1 MRRLPIIAAGLVA
14 LTAAVAAACAPPPLE
29 TGPPVDDPAALADG
43 VAAASG
49 PAAPSRIR
57 FRWEYADDKGRLAGE
72 GVARVNPPDSFRL
85 DLFSSAEGSMAAAL
99 VDGRLSTLGQIEDV
113 ELPAP
118 PFLYGM
124 AGLFRPGAT
133 QPAEGFRVDGDVVL
147 VYRVSEGTERRVR
160 LREGRIIEMEE
171 RDGRRTL
178 RRIRVSWPETPAPAD
193 GPAEAEGG
201 AEDAPEG
208 QPPGAWPVEAE
219 YRDHVAPSRVRWTLE
234 ESRTEEAP
242 FPGEIYDLGA
252 SP

>member
-1 MRRLPIIAAGLVA
+1 MTRLPIIAVGLVA
-14 LTAAVAAACAPPPLE
+14 LSAAVAAACAPPPE
-29 TGPPVDDPAALADG
+29 TGPPVDDPAALADRA
-43 VAAASG
+43 AAASG
-49 PAAPSRIR
+49 PAAPSRVR
-57 FRWEYADDKGRLAGE
+57 FRWEYADEKGRLTGE

-124 AGLFRPGAT
+124 AGLFRPGAA
-133 QPAEGFRVDGDVVL
+133 QPAAGFRVDGEVVL

-160 LREGRIIEMEE
+160 LREGRIVEMEE

-178 RRIRVSWPETPAPAD
+178 RRIRVSWPETQARDD
-193 GPAEAEGG
+193 GPGEAEDG
-201 AEDAPEG
+201 AGDAPEG
-208 QPPGAWPVEAE
+208 QRLGAWPVEAE

-234 ESRTEEAP
+234 ESRTVEAP
-242 FPGEIYDLGA
+242 FPGEIYELGA